1 MKLTF
6 RQLKYLQ
13 SLKSDYDRLKSGK
26 DSLLQLL
33 TESELPEMVYNS
45 NAIENSTLTLSDTEK
60 ILLDQEVSRDLN
72 LREVYEAKNLARLN
86 EYMYDKAVFTDITP
100 DLIKLIHQMLIGV
113 INDAIAGRFRTKGEY
128 VRVGTHIAPAPEQV
142 EGMLQNALWQYNSEH
157 SLHFLD
163 QIARFHLEFET
174 IHPFNDGNGRV
185 GRILIN
191 WQLARLG
198 FPPIIVRNKGKE
210 KYYNTFGVYRF
221 NQETGDLTH
230 LLYLALSES
239 LHKRLAYLRGNVII
253 PLSEYAKDQ
262 GIIAPIIL
270 NKARRQTIP
279 AFREKGVWKIGIK
292 T

>member
-1 MKLTF
+1 MKLTL

-13 SLKSDYDRLKSGK
+13 KLKSDYDRLRVGK

-45 NAIENSTLTLSDTEK
+45 NAIENSTLTLPDTEK

-86 EYMYDKAVFTDITP
+86 EYMHDKAVTTDITP
-100 DLIKLIHQMLIGV
+100 DLIKFIHQILIGV
-113 INDAIAGRFRTKGEY
+113 INDAIAGRFRASGEY
-128 VRVGTHIAPAPEQV
+128 VRVGIHIAPAPEQV
-142 EGMLQNALWQYNSEH
+142 EGMIQKTLAEFNSQH
-157 SLHFLD
+157 TLHFLD
-163 QIARFHLEFET
+163 QISRFHLEFET

-198 FPPIIVRNKGKE
+198 FPPIIIRNKGKE
-210 KYYNTFGVYRF
+210 KYYDTFGVHRSS
-221 NQETGDLTH
+221 QKTAGLTH
-230 LLYLALSES
+230 ILYLTLVES
-239 LHKRLAYLRGNVII
+239 LHKRLAYLKGYTVT
-253 PLSEYAKDQ
+253 PLTEYAKLHN
-262 GIIAPIIL
+262 IIAPIML

-292 T
+292 L

>member
-1 MKLTF
+1 MKLTS

-13 SLKSDYDRLKSGK
+13 SLKSDYDRLKIDK
-26 DSLLQLL
+26 DPLLELL

-60 ILLDQEVSRDLN
+60 ILLDQEVSRNLN

-86 EYMYDKAVFTDITP
+86 VYMHDKAIFTNITP
-100 DLIKLIHQMLIGV
+100 ELIKLIHQMLIGV
-113 INDAIAGRFRTKGEY
+113 INDTIAGSFRTKGEY

-142 EGMLQNALWQYNSEH
+142 DGMLQNALREYNTEH

-163 QIARFHLEFET
+163 QISRFHLEFET

-198 FPPIIVRNKGKE
+198 FPPVIIRNKGKE
-210 KYYNTFGVYRF
+210 KYYDTFGKYRS
-221 NQETGDLTH
+221 NQEIGGLTH
-230 LLYLALSES
+230 LLYLALTES
-239 LHKRLAYLRGNVII
+239 LHKRLAYLRGNTII
-253 PLSEYAKDQ
+253 PLSEYAKLE
-262 GIIAPIIL
+262 GVITPIVF

-279 AFREKGVWKIGIK
+279 AFREKGVWKIGVK
-292 T
+292 